1 MYGALLEK
9 KMKTDEIIKSSFLEF
24 LPLLI
29 MIALIPVIK
38 NDWLLVAIYA
48 VLITTLFLVKL
59 EKNELAIF
67 VSAAIIL
74 TLFELLF
81 VSTGVETFQRDSLFG
96 IIPLWL
102 PLLWGY
108 AMVAAKRF
116 ILYLNSRNE
125 NHLNIRIR
133 KHD

>member
-1 MYGALLEK
+1 
-9 KMKTDEIIKSSFLEF
+9 MKTDEIIKSSFLEF

-133 KHD
+133 KH